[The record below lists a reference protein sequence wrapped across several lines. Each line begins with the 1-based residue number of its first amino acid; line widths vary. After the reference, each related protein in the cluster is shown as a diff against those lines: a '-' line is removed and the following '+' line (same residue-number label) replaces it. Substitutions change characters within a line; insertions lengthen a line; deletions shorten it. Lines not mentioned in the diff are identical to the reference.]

1 MVDYTNTP
9 PRKPAVPV
17 WAWVAGGVAV
27 LLCCCLGVAGA
38 LFYYLRAGTEKPVG
52 TTAVA
57 PTGTWQQQLAGI
69 DGVRNYLAE
78 GSLSQDHAPGAV
90 VYPQQPPVG
99 GQHNGTWQN
108 CSGTVYDAPIASER
122 AVHSLEHGAV
132 WITYRPDLSDGDV
145 RALAAKVS
153 GREYL
158 MLSPFPGQDAPIS
171 LQAWGYQLKVD
182 RADDPRVDRFI
193 HAARVNAAPEFGAP
207 CSGGTRETGELPP
220 AGTAA

>member
-9 PRKPAVPV
+9 PKPAVPV
-17 WAWVAGGVAV
+17 WAWVVGGLVV
-27 LLCCCLGVAGA
+27 LLCLCAGVGGVG
-38 LFYYLRAGTEKPVG
+38 YYVWRAQQKDTQ
-52 TTAVA
+52 AVA

-69 DGVRNYLAE
+69 DGVRDYLTE
-78 GSLSQDHAPGAV
+78 GPLSQDHAQGGV
-90 VYPQQPPVG
+90 VYPQQPPIG

-108 CSGTVYDAPIASER
+108 CSGTVYDEPIASER

-132 WITYRPDLSDGDV
+132 WITYRPGIGDDDA
-145 RALAAKVS
+145 RTLAEKVS
-153 GREYL
+153 GRDYL

-182 RADDPRVDRFI
+182 SADDPRIDFF
-193 HAARVNAAPEFGAP
+193 VNAARQNAGPEIGAP
-207 CSGGTRETGELPP
+207 CSGGTRQTGELPP

>member
-1 MVDYTNTP
+1 MVDDTNTP
-9 PRKPAVPV
+9 RRPAVPV
-17 WAWVAGGVAV
+17 WAWIAGGLAV
-27 LLCCCLGVAGA
+27 LLCCCLGLGGA
-38 LFYYLRAGTEKPVG
+38 LFYYLRPGSEEPN
-52 TTAVA
+52 AVA
-57 PTGTWQQQLAGI
+57 PTGTWQQQLAAI

-78 GSLSQDHAPGAV
+78 GPLSQDHAQGGVA
-90 VYPQQPPVG
+90 YPQQPPVG

-108 CSGTVYDAPIASER
+108 CSGTVYDEQIASER

-132 WITYRPDLSDGDV
+132 WITYRPGIGDDEV

-153 GREYL
+153 GRDYL

-171 LQAWGYQLKVD
+171 LQAWGYQLKVES
-182 RADDPRVDRFI
+182 AADPRIDFF
-193 HAARVNAAPEFGAP
+193 VNAARQNAGPEIGAP